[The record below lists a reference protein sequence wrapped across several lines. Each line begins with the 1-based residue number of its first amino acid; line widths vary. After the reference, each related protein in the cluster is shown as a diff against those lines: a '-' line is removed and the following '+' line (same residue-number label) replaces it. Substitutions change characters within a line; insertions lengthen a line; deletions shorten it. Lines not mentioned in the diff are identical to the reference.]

1 MRVRKFWSIYN
12 IAAGILAVLLPYTAS
27 IALAKAD
34 ECDAMAG
41 EVAAR
46 VPDVTVGRRS
56 SVVMFLSHPSV
67 KYASI
72 GCLPFRN
79 FVAVVDGKY
88 PNSDYFD
95 FFGSAGAVVL
105 GGDTEVIREGAI
117 RCLKRALSRPDD
129 DTGLDYKSM
138 SFSCSAAKLSS
149 IVTVEKR
156 R

>member
-1 MRVRKFWSIYN
+1 MLKVF
-12 IAAGILAVLLPYTAS
+12 LV
-27 IALAKAD
+27 IALLCLGSTCFVRAD

-41 EVAAR
+41 EVAGR

-56 SVVMFLSHPSV
+56 SVVIFLSHPSV

-79 FVAVVDGKY
+79 FVAVVEGRY

-95 FFGSAGAVVL
+95 FFGAAGSVAL
-105 GGDTEVIREGAI
+105 HGGAESLRQGAI
-117 RCLKRALSRPDD
+117 RCLKSALSRRGEDVSLGYA
-129 DTGLDYKSM
+129 GL
-138 SFSCSAAKLSS
+138 SFSCSADKLSS

-156 R
+156 